1 MGNVRPQPAHMMCPG
16 ARRRVATWSIWGV
29 LSVRLWRYRGCKA
42 PQTHTW
48 TTRSHS
54 AGCTGAGIS
63 WRGHLLVEPE
73 PDTRIAGRAAGNS
86 ADDHRVLSARAAG
99 CGDAAATARAC
110 RAACGRAAAPVEDEL
125 AVKPPPP
132 KPIPK
137 PKPQP
142 PKPVVKPVVKPV
154 AKPVEQPAPPVP
166 ALPVAAPAAPA
177 PPAPKPVTP
186 ASASA
191 GYLRN
196 PAPEYPS
203 LAMRRGWEGTVL
215 LRVQVLASGKPGEIQ
230 IQKSSGRD
238 QLDDAALA
246 AVKRWSFVP
255 AKQGDVAQDGW
266 VSVPIDFKIK

>member
-1 MGNVRPQPAHMMCPG
+1 V
-16 ARRRVATWSIWGV
+16 
-29 LSVRLWRYRGCKA
+29 
-42 PQTHTW
+42 
-48 TTRSHS
+48 
-54 AGCTGAGIS
+54 
-63 WRGHLLVEPE
+63 VEP
-73 PDTRIAGRAAGNS
+73 PPA
-86 ADDHRVLSARAAG
+86 
-99 CGDAAATARAC
+99 
-110 RAACGRAAAPVEDEL
+110 VEDEL

-132 KPIPK
+132 KSIPK

-154 AKPVEQPAPPVP
+154 AKPVEQAPTPPVP
-166 ALPVAAPAAPA
+166 TAPVAAPAPPA

-215 LRVQVLASGKPGEIQ
+215 LRVHVLASGKPGEIQ
-230 IQKSSGRD
+230 IQKSSGRE

-255 AKQGDVAQDGW
+255 AKQGDLAQDGW